1 MEEVYVVVILLG
13 LLYLYLY
20 NSSLSSCSKENNN
33 TYQYFDDMY
42 YNLPK
47 LNTVKAQHSVQEN
60 MANVDK
66 TLKYFK
72 KGSEQTFNPQLG
84 RSSDLSVI
92 NRLPNGSPAYFNN
105 DVVANTKNRKE
116 NNLFN
121 DLKLKWNSRIEKFA
135 DDESTARDYNIDS
148 KYTEN
153 ILQKGD
159 SNFYAIT
166 NNPHFSKI

>member
-1 MEEVYVVVILLG
+1 MEEVYIVVILLV

-20 NSSLSSCSKENNN
+20 NSNLTTCSKEKNN

-47 LNTVKAQHSVQEN
+47 LNTVRPQPPVQEN
-60 MANVDK
+60 IDSVDK

-72 KGSEQTFNPQLG
+72 KGCRQTFDPQLG

-92 NRLPNGSPAYFNN
+92 NRLPNGSPEYFNN
-105 DVVANTKNRKE
+105 DIVANTKNRKE
-116 NNLFN
+116 NNLSD

-135 DDESTARDYNIDS
+135 DNETTARDYNIDS

-166 NNPHFSKI
+166 NNPHFSTF